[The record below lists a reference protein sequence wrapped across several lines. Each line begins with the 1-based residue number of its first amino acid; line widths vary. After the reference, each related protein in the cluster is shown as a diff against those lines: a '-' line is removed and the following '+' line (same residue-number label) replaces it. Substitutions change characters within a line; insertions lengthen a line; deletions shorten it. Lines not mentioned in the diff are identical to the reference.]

1 MKIIVCVK
9 PAPDPKRWDSIQLDP
24 ATKALQRGG
33 IPSVLGPLDKR
44 ALEEGLRLKEK
55 YGGKVTVIAMAPPS
69 ARENLIEALAMGADE
84 AHLLS
89 DRTFA
94 GSDTWSTSLVLAKGI
109 KKLGNFDLII
119 CGTWSLDGS
128 TGHVGAQLA
137 EFLGIWN
144 VSQVTA
150 VEGIENSRMRTRNQI
165 ERGYR
170 VMETPLPALITVTHE
185 INTPRFT
192 SLSGSW
198 RRRPN
203 PYRPG
208 RRPISEFHPK
218 KWDFRGLQPKPE
230 RCSCLRRAARRRCC
244 RVIRRRWSRKSRTA
258 SGKRWDKGIEHR
270 AEGIEENRIKPGAST
285 KDAGSRGTG

>member
-1 MKIIVCVK
+1 MNIIVCVK
-9 PAPDPKRWDSIQLDP
+9 PAPDPKRWDSIHLDP
-24 ATKALQRGG
+24 VTKALQRVG

-55 YGGKVTVIAMAPPS
+55 YGGKVRVITMAPPA

-119 CGTWSLDGS
+119 CGAWSLDGS

-137 EFLGIWN
+137 EFLEIWN
-144 VSQVTA
+144 VSQVTV
-150 VEGIENSRMRTRNQI
+150 VEGIENNRLRTRSQI

-170 VMETPLPALITVTHE
+170 VMETPLPALVTVTHK

-192 SLSGSW
+192 SLFGVMEAETKPLQTWSAADIGISPEEVGFPGS
-198 RRRPN
+198 PTQTGEVFM
-203 PYRPG
+203 PP
-208 RRPISEFHPK
+208 S
-218 KWDFRGLQPKPE
+218 
-230 RCSCLRRAARRRCC
+230 
-244 RVIRRRWSRKSRTA
+244 SRKA
-258 SGKRWDKGIEHR
+258 EMLKGEPEEMAKEIVHR
-270 AEGIEENRIKPGAST
+270 IRQALG
-285 KDAGSRGTG
+285 

>member
-1 MKIIVCVK
+1 MNIIVCVK

-24 ATKALQRGG
+24 VTKALQRGG

-84 AHLLS
+84 AQLLS

-109 KKLGNFDLII
+109 KKLRTFDLII

-150 VEGIENSRMRTRNQI
+150 VEGIENSRMRTRSQI

-185 INTPRFT
+185 INAPRFT
-192 SLSGSW
+192 SLFGVMEAETKPLQTWSAADIGISPEEVGFPGS
-198 RRRPN
+198 PTQTGEVFM
-203 PYRPG
+203 PP
-208 RRPISEFHPK
+208 S
-218 KWDFRGLQPKPE
+218 
-230 RCSCLRRAARRRCC
+230 
-244 RVIRRRWSRKSRTA
+244 SRKA
-258 SGKRWDKGIEHR
+258 QMLQGDPEEMVKEIAHR
-270 AEGIEENRIKPGAST
+270 IRQALG
-285 KDAGSRGTG
+285 